1 MPGKIGLRALTAT
14 ERQRRWREKQKRRLS
29 QTVLVE
35 RVIEVVLLFYS
46 ACWTAEKSRRWLEMT
61 GRDEVTTKSMCD
73 WLREVRGQLDGGD
86 REWPTGGS

>member
-1 MPGKIGLRALTAT
+1 
-14 ERQRRWREKQKRRLS
+14 
-29 QTVLVE
+29 
-35 RVIEVVLLFYS
+35 VLLFYS

-73 WLREVRGQLDGGD
+73 WLREVRGQLDGGE